1 MAKTPSKPI
10 RQSQPRYAA
19 LYIRVS
25 TRRQGD
31 DGDSLQ
37 HQEKTLRKKA
47 CADGHRRV
55 VVFQDVASGKDD
67 QRAEW
72 LRLIEQIKT
81 GSVAAVYVTKLDR
94 AMRSVSHFLQSQEV
108 MREHGTAFI
117 CPSFP
122 FTETKGAFAKV
133 FSTMLAALAEFE
145 RELIRERVVAVMD
158 HRAEEGMWNGGVV
171 PFGYTSWGRCHKESL
186 ESGKTEPQAVGHAD
200 KHCKDQKQLYLDRSE
215 AADLRALMLRYDAN
229 PNLNQLRAWAESK
242 GIKTRKGTKWSPT
255 SLRRVMTNP
264 VIVGQI
270 EYGKRRTNEK
280 GKLKKAEPRLSKGKQ
295 EGIAPRDLFER
306 VAAKLAANAGK
317 RRRHKT
323 EYLLSGIVSCACGG
337 AMHGRTQVKEG
348 NGKVYSYYRCRWC
361 GTTVPARLNEI
372 VLQKLCEVGKDDHY
386 LKDRERVARNLEAA
400 TQQDKDHSVQQIR
413 KLRKHYAVLKEEISS
428 LTSKLVHVDSE
439 SAIRAI
445 EQQIEQRQLALDG
458 EEEAMAALSSNGCGS
473 TLVKK
478 VRQEVDAVVRFADR
492 IKGAEPELLRNYIRA
507 MVPRICVDV
516 PNNAIEI
523 TLQSDSLV
531 GEIERMDTDSSPPPT
546 WSSPGI
552 GSWRTTGRW

>member
-1 MAKTPSKPI
+1 MAKTTTRPM
-10 RQSQPRYAA
+10 RQGDPRYAA
-19 LYIRVS
+19 LYVRVS
-25 TRRQGD
+25 TRMQGD

-47 CADGHRRV
+47 RADGHRNI

-72 LRLIEQIKT
+72 LRLMEEVKA

-108 MREHGTAFI
+108 MREHGTAFV

-133 FSTMLAALAEFE
+133 MSTMLAALAEFE
-145 RELIRERVVAVMD
+145 RELVRERVVAVMD

-186 ESGKTEPQAVGHAD
+186 EAGKTEPQAVAHAD
-200 KHCKDQKQLYLDRSE
+200 KHCRDQKRLYVDRGE

-242 GIKTRKGTKWSPT
+242 GIKTRKGTKWSST

-280 GKLKKAEPRLSKGKQ
+280 GKLKKAEPSLSDGQ
-295 EGIAPRDLFER
+295 HEGVVPRDLYER
-306 VAAKLAANAGK
+306 VVAKLAANAGK
-317 RRRHKT
+317 RRRHKA

-361 GTTVPARLNEI
+361 GTSVPARLNEI
-372 VLQKLCEVGKDDHY
+372 VLEKLCELGKDGAY
-386 LKDRERVARNLEAA
+386 LKDRERVAHNLEA
-400 TQQDKDHSVQQIR
+400 TSQQDKDHSIQQLR
-413 KLRKHYAVLKEEISS
+413 KLRKRCAALKEEISS
-428 LTSKLVHVDSE
+428 LATKLAHLDSD

-445 EQQIEQRQLALDG
+445 EQQIEQRQLTLDG
-458 EEEAMAALSSNGCGS
+458 EEEAIAALSNNGCVS
-473 TLVKK
+473 TLATK

-492 IKGAEPELLRNYIRA
+492 IKGAEPALLRNYIRA
-507 MVPRICVDV
+507 VVPRICVDV
-516 PNNAIEI
+516 PNNSIEI

-531 GEIERMDTDSSPPPT
+531 DEIERKDTGSSRR
-546 WSSPGI
+546 SS
-552 GSWRTTGRW
+552 

>member
-1 MAKTPSKPI
+1 MAKTSSNASK
-10 RQSQPRYAA
+10 QGQPRYAA
-19 LYIRVS
+19 LYVRVS
-25 TRRQGD
+25 TRMQSD

-47 CADGHRRV
+47 RADGHQRV

-72 LRLIEQIKT
+72 LRLMEQIKT

-186 ESGKTEPQAVGHAD
+186 EAGDTEPQAVGQAD
-200 KHCKDQKQLYLDRSE
+200 KLCKDQKKLYIDRSE
-215 AADLRALMLRYDAN
+215 AADLRALMQRYDAN
-229 PNLNQLRAWAESK
+229 ANLNQLRAWADSK
-242 GIKTRKGTKWSPT
+242 GIKTRKGTKWSST
-255 SLRRVMTNP
+255 SLRRIMTNP

-270 EYGKRRTNEK
+270 EYGKRRTDEK
-280 GKLKKAEPRLSKGKQ
+280 GKLKKAEPRLSEGKH
-295 EGIAPRDLFER
+295 EGIAQRDLFER
-306 VAAKLAANAGK
+306 VGAKLAANAGK
-317 RRRHKT
+317 RRRNKT
-323 EYLLSGIVSCACGG
+323 KYLLSGIVTCACGG

-348 NGKVYSYYRCRWC
+348 SEKVYSYYRCRWC
-361 GTTVPARLNEI
+361 GTTVPIRLNEI
-372 VLQKLCEVGKDDHY
+372 VLQKLCDVGKDGHY
-386 LKDRERVARNLEAA
+386 LKDRERVARNLETA
-400 TQQDKDHSVQQIR
+400 TKQNKEHAVQKRR
-413 KLRKHYAVLKEEISS
+413 KLRKHYAVLKEEINS

-445 EQQIEQRQLALDG
+445 EQQIGQRQLALDG
-458 EEEAMAALSSNGCGS
+458 EEEAMAALANNGGGS
-473 TLVKK
+473 ALAKK
-478 VRQEVDAVVRFADR
+478 VRREVDAVVRFADR
-492 IKGAEPELLRNYIRA
+492 IKGAEPELLRTYIRA

-516 PNNAIEI
+516 PKNTIEI
-523 TLQSDSLV
+523 TLQSDFLV
-531 GEIERMDTDSSPPPT
+531 GEIERTDR
-546 WSSPGI
+546 
-552 GSWRTTGRW
+552 GSWPRRA